1 MSGPRALRGHAGP
14 VQEAGATRARLATL
28 VAVLCGALAL
38 NTSCDAQSIDR
49 ADREPGSLS
58 AVTPEVQGATSWLT
72 LDEMRQV
79 ARAEALRQRAS
90 LFIDEAGAGRIE
102 TGAGWALAQREKWHT
117 TLGVESY
124 ELASPEQV
132 RAVGQSVY
140 APERSGLVPGHA
152 SAAALMSPVS
162 LIAPAHQGFHNYT
175 GLRLTSSDVL
185 LRGDRV
191 TLRAGSDLHLLIQGL
206 GLDDWTNGA
215 AALAGFAS
223 RMELRWARP
232 AAVGEFAVSYQV
244 DRKAGEFRHEHLLA
258 GWAAHF

>member
-1 MSGPRALRGHAGP
+1 MARQAVP
-14 VQEAGATRARLATL
+14 ATARLAGL
-28 VAVLCGALAL
+28 AAVLGGALAL
-38 NTSCDAQSIDR
+38 DPSCSAQSVDR
-49 ADREPGSLS
+49 ADRDLGFRP
-58 AVTPEVQGATSWLT
+58 AVTPEVPGATSWLT
-72 LDEMRQV
+72 LEEMHQV

-140 APERSGLVPGHA
+140 TPERSGLVAGHA
-152 SAAALMSPVS
+152 SAVALMAPMSP
-162 LIAPAHQGFHNYT
+162 IAPAHQGFRSYT
-175 GLRLTSSDVL
+175 GLRLTSTDVL
-185 LRGDRV
+185 LPGDRV

-232 AAVGEFAVSYQV
+232 AALGEFAVSYQV

-258 GWAAHF
+258 GWTAHF